1 MEQNGPAAQVI
12 LNGYPQSQQAHK
24 PNMSLS
30 NRSRPLSVDEALQYS
45 SMSSAPIFGLDCII
59 RPDVG
64 RQSNTTS
71 INHVLQA
78 GRNILSELDAEIQSG
93 QDESSRLETSREY
106 LQQLL
111 DGDQLTEFKF
121 KLPPA
126 LNRSQSSQSTAL
138 GGPPFGRKKLGSFAR
153 MMLDSTDIA
162 FRYPETDPNI
172 TPKTTSKVTSKITP
186 KARPK
191 VAEKFKQTEHKDAL
205 KNNAAAWNQQAFAA
219 NASIPVNQSLPTT
232 QTPQPIQRSS
242 SGLSVVIPVKA
253 SPLKSTPAKPSQQVK
268 APRLQVI
275 IEPEESISAIRLRDQ
290 KAEANDA
297 LLKLQDILQDIFEAE
312 DQIEAEDTI
321 VPTTNRPNPIFVNAR
336 SLDVHG
342 AILSTDAHAR
352 LQKAIQKVVAFDRLQ
367 DIPSDYLTRIQKLC
381 EKPIIASQAPDLRLN
396 DPSSEPDVQEWLAK
410 IEDILNAL
418 LAIGTLLQTMSGR
431 RTERDLCPEDL
442 IEAIPT
448 VLNQAFDHCII
459 PAVECRS
466 GGKDSELFSFF
477 SSQKRIIASL
487 IHQSKKSL
495 TLFADF
501 LSRIDVSEGT
511 ITAAEFFAT
520 KLIFVENAHNDKDS
534 AVGFQKYEP
543 ARRAVM
549 DVLAKIFSKY
559 PEQRPFILDEILVSL
574 EKLPST
580 RQSARQFK
588 LADGKNIQLLTAL
601 VLQLVQTTALETPS
615 RSNAKRRFR
624 ADDDDDELM
633 GDGDETK
640 KVELDDDDDDKSDE
654 SLERLATKVNRLY
667 DNAMRSAQYIV
678 KFIVQRAMTST
689 KSGDQPFRNILD
701 LFTEDLINVLGSAD
715 WPAAEL
721 LLRIMASHMVGIADL
736 DKSSATAK
744 SMALEL
750 LGWMGSAISDL
761 IATAQHMLPA
771 LEDSDSDL
779 TDYLKQQF
787 EDSLARALHPQDLIT
802 SRGPYRMALEYL
814 SQDRNSDN
822 WQMTSA
828 RGYYLAQWAKT
839 VCTLYYNSEDKQE
852 LEHDDL
858 TDELVV
864 LLSRSFSDPRW
875 LETHRQFDPI
885 SNVHGRFA
893 YILTVLNSS
902 FGKAFDTIL
911 KVLLN
916 SIASEQAKVRSRS
929 LKSVIYMLEKDPNL
943 LDRDAS
949 VMRVIMRCTTDAS
962 PMVRDSALSLI
973 AKCIGLKPKLE
984 EEGCRCILACAAD
997 QTAGVRKRC
1006 IGLLKELYHKTSR
1019 QDLKLAILDSFLQR
1033 TGDLEESV
1041 AALARQTFEE
1051 IWLVPFHDSVNST
1064 SDAPKFKMALGEQ
1077 VGLIVSLVQRS
1088 ETALDS
1094 LSTCLRAVLSEK
1106 YKSADM
1112 NFHVCKAM
1120 VSIMFHRLV
1129 EDADA
1134 LGKDFQQALLQTIT
1148 VFAKSNA
1155 KLFSPHQVEALHPYI
1170 GNLANADDLF
1180 IFRSVVVIYRC
1191 VLPNI
1196 STSHN
1201 ALLKEVQNDL
1211 FKSVAKLG
1219 RSELNEVMACLWT
1232 INSVLQNTD
1241 RLVKLTVSVLK
1252 PLQQYKS
1259 VDVGLPANAAILQR
1273 AKSYIRI
1280 AGCVGGHCDL
1290 EKYVNHFK
1298 NSFPTWNGGA
1308 VAGLMIDS
1316 ILPFASHNQPLE
1328 LRVMA
1333 LESLGSIC
1341 QSWPGQFGREPTRKT
1356 FAQVF
1361 KEDSPSLQNI
1371 VLRSF
1376 ADFFAIHEG
1385 KSEKSVMP
1393 APDTGSQ
1400 EDSTRLGGS
1409 LKASDNDG
1417 AAALIAQHFLKNM
1430 LKVAQSRQDTY
1441 SLTAIELIASI
1452 NRQGLVHPKECAGVL
1467 VSLETSTTPAIAKIA
1482 FDTHKM
1488 LHSQYES
1495 MFEREYMRAVQEAF
1509 QYQRDVVGD
1518 STGAH
1523 ARPYVSKLAPLFEI
1537 VKISNS
1543 RYQKKFLSNL
1553 CGKVNFELKKL
1564 NSSGDPPEHLLLT
1577 RFIAQNLAH
1586 FDYGQLA
1593 ELVPTILALERI
1605 VSSTGTAVA
1614 HAIETDI
1621 FPSPIGPP
1629 MIETPGGMGMT
1640 PAVPMPSAIPQPVN
1654 PAALRSLAT
1663 AAASLSMLWEART
1676 FLRRLYGVPSH
1687 GKDGKPVTKELNKTA
1702 TKVHGVT
1709 GDKFWE
1715 AIAKNMAS
1723 LSSEDAMLRKCREF
1737 STLLAIDEEFKVDR
1751 GDDAEGDGFDA
1762 MGDDDIDGVASGPR
1776 PVKRKSSVSSTSVNK
1791 RPKSHKGSVG
1801 KKRSSADSDDWD

>member
-1 MEQNGPAAQVI
+1 MEQNGPAVQVI
-12 LNGYPQSQQAHK
+12 INGHPQSQQAHT

-45 SMSSAPIFGLDCII
+45 SMSSAPVFGIDCIV

-64 RQSNTTS
+64 RPSTTTS

-78 GRNILSELDAEIQSG
+78 GRNTLSELDAEIQSG

-121 KLPPA
+121 KVPSA
-126 LNRSQSSQSTAL
+126 LSRRQPSQSATPDD
-138 GGPPFGRKKLGSFAR
+138 PPFGRNQLGSFAK

-162 FRYPETDPNI
+162 FRYPEVSSPTTAPTI
-172 TPKTTSKVTSKITP
+172 TPKETSKV
-186 KARPK
+186 RPK
-191 VAEKFKQTEHKDAL
+191 VTEKVKPEQKEAMKST
-205 KNNAAAWNQQAFAA
+205 AAAWNQQAFVA
-219 NASIPVNQSLPTT
+219 NKSISTSNQLTPPT
-232 QTPQPIQRSS
+232 QPPQPIQRSS
-242 SGLSVVIPVKA
+242 SQLSVVIPVKP
-253 SPLKSTPAKPSQQVK
+253 SPSKSTFSKQGQEVNRPRPQV
-268 APRLQVI
+268 ARD
-275 IEPEESISAIRLRDQ
+275 PEESMSAIRLRDQ
-290 KAEANDA
+290 KAEADDA
-297 LLKLQDILQDIFEAE
+297 LLKLQDLLNETFEAE
-312 DQIEAEDTI
+312 DEIEPEQAI
-321 VPTTNRPNPIFVNAR
+321 VPSADRPNPTFVNAR

-342 AILSTDAHAR
+342 ALLSNDAHNR
-352 LQKAIQKVVAFDRLQ
+352 LQKAIRKVVGFDRLQ

-396 DPSSEPDVQEWLAK
+396 DSTNEAEVHEWMAK

-448 VLNQAFDHCII
+448 VLNQVFDHCII
-459 PAVECRS
+459 PAVESRP

-487 IHQSKKSL
+487 IHQGKKAL

-559 PEQRPFILDEILVSL
+559 PDQRPFILDEILISL

-615 RSNAKRRFR
+615 RSKAKRRFQGG
-624 ADDDDDELM
+624 DDDELM
-633 GDGDETK
+633 GDGDDIQKLKHNDGQDED
-640 KVELDDDDDDKSDE
+640 ELDE

-667 DNAMRSAQYIV
+667 DNAVRSAQYIV

-701 LFTEDLINVLGSAD
+701 LFTEDLINVLGSTD

-736 DKSSATAK
+736 DKSPATAK

-771 LEDSDSDL
+771 LEDSEDSDL
-779 TDYLKQQF
+779 TDFLKQQF
-787 EDSLARALHPQDLIT
+787 EESSSRALHPQDLIT

-822 WQMTSA
+822 WQLTSA

-839 VCTLYYNSEDKQE
+839 VCTLYYNPEDKEE
-852 LEHDDL
+852 LAHDDL
-858 TDELVV
+858 TDELVI

-875 LETHRQFDPI
+875 LETHRQFDTI
-885 SNVHGRFA
+885 SNAHGRFA

-949 VMRVIMRCTTDAS
+949 VMRVILRCTTDAS

-973 AKCIGLKPKLE
+973 AKCIGLKSKLE
-984 EEGCRCILACAAD
+984 EEGCRCILACATD

-1041 AALARQTFEE
+1041 ATLARQTFEE
-1051 IWLVPFHDSVNST
+1051 IWLVPFHEFINST
-1064 SDAPKFKMALGEQ
+1064 SDAPKLKMALGEQ
-1077 VGLIVSLVQRS
+1077 VGLVVSLVQRS

-1094 LSTCLRAVLSEK
+1094 LSTCLKAVLSDK
-1106 YKSADM
+1106 SKSADM
-1112 NFHVCKAM
+1112 NFKVCKTM
-1120 VSIMFHRLV
+1120 VSIMFQRLV

-1134 LGKDFQQALLQTIT
+1134 LGKDSQQALLQTIT

-1155 KLFSPHQVEALHPYI
+1155 KLFSSDQLEALHPYI
-1170 GNLANADDLF
+1170 GHLATADDLF

-1191 VLPNI
+1191 VLPYM

-1201 ALLKEVQNDL
+1201 TLLKEVQNDL
-1211 FKSVAKLG
+1211 FKSVAKLA

-1259 VDVGLPANAAILQR
+1259 VDVGSAANAAILAR

-1280 AGCVGGHCDL
+1280 AGCVGRHCDL

-1308 VAGLMIDS
+1308 VAGLMVDS
-1316 ILPFASHNQPLE
+1316 ILPFTYHNQPLE

-1341 QSWPGQFGREPTRKT
+1341 QSWPAQFGREPTRKT

-1393 APDTGSQ
+1393 ASDIGSQ

-1409 LKASDNDG
+1409 LKANDNDG

-1430 LKVAQSRQDTY
+1430 LKIAQSRQDTY

-1467 VSLETSTTPAIAKIA
+1467 VSLETSTIPTIAKIA

-1509 QYQRDVVGD
+1509 YYQRDVVGD
-1518 STGAH
+1518 STGAY

-1564 NSSGDPPEHLLLT
+1564 NSNGDPPEHLLLT

-1593 ELVPTILALERI
+1593 ELVPTILVLERI
-1605 VSSTGTAVA
+1605 VSSTGTVVA

-1629 MIETPGGMGMT
+1629 MIETPDGMMGMA
-1640 PAVPMPSAIPQPVN
+1640 PPVSMLFAIPQPVN
-1654 PAALRSLAT
+1654 PSALRSLAT

-1676 FLRRLYGVPSH
+1676 FLRRLYGVHSH

-1702 TKVHGVT
+1702 SKVHGVT

-1715 AIAKNMAS
+1715 AIARNMTS
-1723 LSSEDAMLRKCREF
+1723 LDSEDAMLRKCREF

-1751 GDDAEGDGFDA
+1751 DDDAEGDLDA
-1762 MGDDDIDGVASGPR
+1762 MGEFDDMDGVASGPR
-1776 PVKRKSSVSSTSVNK
+1776 PMKRKSSVSSTSISK
-1791 RPKSHKGSVG
+1791 RPKSRIGSVG
-1801 KKRSSADSDDWD
+1801 KKRSSTDPDDWD